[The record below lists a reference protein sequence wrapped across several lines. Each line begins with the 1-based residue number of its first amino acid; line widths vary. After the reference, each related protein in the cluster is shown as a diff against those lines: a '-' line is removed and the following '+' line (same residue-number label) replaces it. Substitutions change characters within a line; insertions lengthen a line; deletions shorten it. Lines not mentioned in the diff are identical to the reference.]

1 MQENYE
7 ILGLSPD
14 ASDEDVEIAYRK
26 LKEKYSEERF
36 CEGEKGNIAARK
48 LSQIQVAYKE
58 IMNERNNSKDSS
70 SGKSYDYTEVEDL
83 IKKGDISGAQN
94 LLDNIYNRD
103 GEWHYLQSV
112 IFYKKNWYNESKKQL
127 EIAINLEPN
136 NAKYN
141 DAYTKLKVKM
151 DFNEK
156 QFHSGNANYQNDG
169 VNNSRQ
175 MGGTNSNECCT
186 FCATWCCMDMLCSIC
201 CR

>member
-7 ILGLSPD
+7 ILGISKD
-14 ASDEDVEIAYRK
+14 ASNEVVEKAYKK

-36 CEGEKGNIAARK
+36 CEGEKGNLAAKR
-48 LSQIQVAYKE
+48 LAQIQVAYKE
-58 IMNERNNSKDSS
+58 IMSERNSS
-70 SGKSYDYTEVEDL
+70 TDAEVGEKHDYKEIEDL

-94 LLDNIYNRD
+94 LLDNVYNRD

-112 IFYKKNWYNESKKQL
+112 VFYKKNWYNECKKQL
-127 EIAINLEPN
+127 EIAINIDPN

-151 DFNEK
+151 EFNEN
-156 QFHSGNANYQNDG
+156 QFHSGNANFGENA
-169 VNNSRQ
+169 NNSRQ
-175 MGGTNSNECCT
+175 MGGTSSNECCS